1 MGHKRRTFS
10 IPATDFDAI
19 IFDLDGV
26 ITDTAS
32 EHAAAWK
39 RMFDDFLE
47 RHATREG
54 ISCRPFEIETDY
66 LVHVDGKPRLDGLK
80 SFLQSRGI
88 DLPEGGPEDPAGAE
102 TIHGLGKLKK
112 AHFLER
118 IQEEGVKVYGSTVDL
133 IHGAKKHGL
142 KTAVISSS
150 RSCAMILDSV
160 DLSDVFDARVD
171 GVDLELLG
179 IAGKPAPDMFLE
191 AARQLRVKPGRTVVI
206 EDAVSGVQAGRA
218 GNFGRVIGIARTGRK
233 EALLE
238 NGAHWV
244 VEDLSEVCVVG
255 DVETVESLPSALDD
269 FEALSRRA
277 EGKRIAVF
285 LDYDGTLTPIV
296 ETPDRAVMAEDMREA
311 VIELSRHCTVGIISG
326 RDLQDVQDKVG
337 IRSIIYAGSHGFDI
351 TGPKGLQVEH
361 TVGEE
366 FLPAL
371 DRAEQSLS
379 RSLGS
384 IEGLIVERKKFAIA
398 IHYRRVDPARVERV
412 EAVVDEVAAKHPEL
426 RKSYGKKVFELQP
439 RMDWHK
445 GKALLSLMR
454 ALKLD
459 RRDVLPFYIGDDVT
473 DEDAFRAIEGRG
485 IGIVVRDLPYETAA
499 AYSLRDPGE
508 VRRFLL
514 QLVPLCGKTS

>member
-1 MGHKRRTFS
+1 MGHERKTFS

-32 EHAAAWK
+32 VHAAAWK
-39 RMFDDFLE
+39 RMFDDFLQG
-47 RHATREG
+47 HASREG
-54 ISCRPFEIETDY
+54 ISFRPFEIENDY
-66 LVHVDGKPRLDGLK
+66 LAHVDGKPRLDGLR
-80 SFLQSRGI
+80 SFLESRGI
-88 DLPEGGPEDPAGAE
+88 DVPEGGPGDPAGAE
-102 TIHGLGKLKK
+102 TIHGLGKSKN
-112 AHFLER
+112 AYFLEQ
-118 IQEEGVKVYGSTVDL
+118 IQREEAEVYASTVDL

-160 DLSDVFDARVD
+160 GLSEVFEARVD

-206 EDAVSGVQAGRA
+206 EDAISGVQAGRA

-244 VEDLSEVCVVG
+244 VEDLSEVCVIG
-255 DVETVESLPSALDD
+255 DVETVEPLPSALDGY
-269 FEALSRRA
+269 EVISRRA

-326 RDLQDVQDKVG
+326 RDLHDVQDKVG

-379 RSLGS
+379 RNLGT
-384 IEGLIVERKKFAIA
+384 IEGLIVERKRFAIA
-398 IHYRRVDPARVERV
+398 VHYRRVDPARVEQV
-412 EAVVDEVAAKHPEL
+412 EAVVDEVAASHPEL

-445 GKALLSLMR
+445 GEALLSLMR
-454 ALKLD
+454 VLKLD
-459 RRDVLPFYIGDDVT
+459 QPDVLPFYIGDDVT
-473 DEDAFRAIEGRG
+473 DEDAFRAIRGRG
-485 IGIVVRDLPYETAA
+485 IGIVVGDLPYETAA
-499 AYSLRDPGE
+499 TYSLRDPGE
-508 VRRFLL
+508 VRGFLL
-514 QLVPLCGKTS
+514 QLVPLCGRTS